1 MEYVIGIVN
10 DKQVLKTVAREHT
23 DFKGWC
29 TLVRETDVDQ
39 TTATFKVVKKLHQAE
54 DLAGNCY
61 DWYEIDKYNSV
72 VEHGNRVHRLEEQA
86 ATIETAM
93 CDTDAENEER
103 LAEIELALCE
113 LDERG

>member
-1 MEYVIGIVN
+1 MELVFSRTRGLETVKVVN
-10 DKQVLKTVAREHT
+10 GEEIS
-23 DFKGWC
+23 GWC
-29 TLVRETDVDQ
+29 TTVKVTDLDK
-39 TTATFKVVKKLHQAE
+39 TTDSFFVVKKIHEAE
-54 DLAGNCY
+54 DMAGNHY
-61 DWYEIDKYNSV
+61 DWYEIKDHYRV
-72 VEHGNRVHRLEEQA
+72 VEHGERVHRLEEQA